1 MNVAK
6 AIEALK
12 KAIALH
18 KKHMDGSAPT
28 TGAAGEKSQ
37 MLMMTQ
43 MEDALGFLESDAAKK
58 KPGMKMPAMN
68 SAVGKTVRINVRNAI
83 NSAGIR
89 RERRDGRDYII
100 VPSAT
105 MPDGIVMNRTRYS
118 ADEIAKAFGSLE
130 NTPAPLGH
138 PTIEGSFV
146 SAKDPEGLAR
156 GWIGAW
162 NRNVRRENGR
172 VLVDKVIDV
181 ATANQL
187 DGGKTVLEA
196 IEKGEPIHS
205 STGLYAILTAVTDDE
220 NVDWEASDIV
230 FDHDAILIGEDGA
243 ATPAQGVGLMVNAAA
258 GLDGAKIDVMNCSI
272 DDDVDRDLAWSAE
285 SMLRAVERKERL
297 PLLRRI
303 IQIITGEV
311 QGGPTPD
318 ITEGVALN
326 AEDQPMDKA
335 QFEELSG
342 KVAALTETFA
352 GLDDKIATAVGNALK
367 PFTDA
372 QAATAKDAAD
382 KAEADRLVLVNK
394 VVEAGLLAE
403 DVAKDASAPVLN
415 ALLEK
420 PAQQA
425 PAYRVNGVYKPQSGD
440 KPAYAL
446 PEGD

>member
-1 MNVAK
+1 MT
-6 AIEALK
+6 K
-12 KAIALH
+12 K
-18 KKHMDGSAPT
+18 
-28 TGAAGEKSQ
+28 
-37 MLMMTQ
+37 
-43 MEDALGFLESDAAKK
+43 
-58 KPGMKMPAMN
+58 
-68 SAVGKTVRINVRNAI
+68 VRVNVRTAI

-172 VLVDKVIDV
+172 VFIDKVIDV
-181 ATANQL
+181 ATASQL

-196 IEKGEPIHS
+196 IEKGDPIHS
-205 STGLYAILTAVTDDE
+205 STGLYAILTAVENDE

-243 ATPAQGVGLMVNAAA
+243 ATPSQGVGLMVNAAA
-258 GLDGAKIDVMNCSI
+258 GSDGTKIDVMNCSI
-272 DDDVDRDLAWSAE
+272 DDDIERDLNWSAE

-303 IQIITGEV
+303 IQIMTGEV
-311 QGGPTPD
+311 QGDPTPD
-318 ITEGVALN
+318 INKGAALN
-326 AEDQPMDKA
+326 SDEESMDKA
-335 QFEELSG
+335 QFDALSG
-342 KVAALTETFA
+342 EVKALSETVAGIGDT
-352 GLDDKIATAVGNALK
+352 IATAVANAMK
-367 PFTDA
+367 PVTDRLNA
-372 QAATAKDAAD
+372 QEEAD
-382 KAEADRLVLVNK
+382 KAKAEADRLVLVNK
-394 VVEAGLLAE
+394 VAEAGLLAE
-403 DVAKDASAPVLN
+403 DVAKEATAHVLN
-415 ALLEK
+415 ALLAK
-420 PAQQA
+420 SATQQ
-425 PAYRVNGVYKPQSGD
+425 PAYRVNGAFKAAPKATD
-440 KPAYAL
+440 IAAL
-446 PEGD
+446 APKGE